1 MAALIFFNNKELFG
15 QDNHKYGASVG
26 IVLYLCL
33 DPIPDISIVTIV
45 YNYTILG
52 TWRYKVTVT
61 LYPLYVMSSQHDVIG
76 FKNKI
81 I

>member
-45 YNYTILG
+45 YNKTYVRCTWHVEIQGYCYTIP
-52 TWRYKVTVT
+52 TIC
-61 LYPLYVMSSQHDVIG
+61 YVQST
-76 FKNKI
+76 
-81 I
+81 